1 MTKLNFVLSLNE
13 RLAGLPK
20 DEIEEHLNFY
30 VEMIEDRIEDGMP
43 EEEAVAA
50 VGTVDEIAEEIIAHI
65 PLFKIAKEKIKP
77 KRKPRALEIVLLA
90 VGSPVWLPLAIAAA
104 VVMLALYI
112 SLWSIIVSLWSVF
125 ASLVG
130 CTIGGVVLSVVLLVS
145 GRLVGVGMI
154 GVSLVLAGLAILSF
168 IGCSAATKGT
178 VLLTKKTALTI
189 KKRFI
194 KREEK

>member
-90 VGSPVWLPLAIAAA
+90 VGSPVWLPLALAAA

-178 VLLTKKTALTI
+178 VLLTKKIALTI

>member
-178 VLLTKKTALTI
+178 VLLTKKIALTI

>member
-1 MTKLNFVLSLNE
+1 MTKLNFLLSLNE
-13 RLAGLPK
+13 KLAGLPK
-20 DEIEEHLNFY
+20 NEIEEHLNFY

-50 VGTVDEIAEEIIAHI
+50 AGTVDEIAEEIIADI

>member
-77 KRKPRALEIVLLA
+77 KRKLKAFEIVLLA
-90 VGSPVWLPLAIAAA
+90 VGLPVWVPLCIASA

-178 VLLTKKTALTI
+178 VLLTKKIALTI